1 MNIWQLQI
9 LTHLAELGTMN
20 RVAEALFVSP
30 ATISQQLKD
39 LEDDLELTLIEKQG
53 RKVYLNQTGQELVER
68 AQPVL
73 SELETIE
80 NDFKTRQSEIT
91 GIVRIATF
99 TSALNSILIPVI
111 KKINQTFPS
120 IECRIYEEEPDQS
133 LLGLRSHKFDIV
145 LSGYFAKKVTFPNS
159 DIISTN
165 IGEDKLLVV
174 SSKDDKSIF
183 PIKHFSDLASKK
195 WIIEPKNTYL
205 STHII
210 QMCRENLFDPDV
222 VSEIHSYDAIKS
234 LVKSQ
239 LGISILPSLAL
250 TAGTDMNGIFV
261 HDFDTK
267 SKRQIYLLE
276 RKPQKRIPAIKIVSQ
291 MITDQATAVLKN
303 FN

>member
-99 TSALNSILIPVI
+99 TQRI
-111 KKINQTFPS
+111 KFYTYS
-120 IECRIYEEEPDQS
+120 C
-133 LLGLRSHKFDIV
+133 HK
-145 LSGYFAKKVTFPNS
+145 
-159 DIISTN
+159 
-165 IGEDKLLVV
+165 
-174 SSKDDKSIF
+174 KD
-183 PIKHFSDLASKK
+183 
-195 WIIEPKNTYL
+195 
-205 STHII
+205 
-210 QMCRENLFDPDV
+210 
-222 VSEIHSYDAIKS
+222 
-234 LVKSQ
+234 
-239 LGISILPSLAL
+239 
-250 TAGTDMNGIFV
+250 
-261 HDFDTK
+261 
-267 SKRQIYLLE
+267 
-276 RKPQKRIPAIKIVSQ
+276 
-291 MITDQATAVLKN
+291 
-303 FN
+303 